1 MKQIFLLTAIIF
13 TMYHQSMAQETIPLY
28 RHVPNSRPNAAYRE
42 KADTGKD
49 GIIRIGK
56 VTDPAITVYHPAAG
70 NDAHT
75 AIIICPGG
83 GYMYLAYNWEGTS
96 VAEMLVKWGITAI
109 VLKYRLPSDA
119 IMNDKSI
126 GPLQD
131 AQRAIQLA
139 RIHAKDWNIDTNRI
153 GIMGF
158 SAGGHVASAAST
170 HFTKAVIDNPEH
182 ISLRPDF
189 SVLCYPVI
197 SMQPAFTH
205 TGSFKNLLGSNAD
218 TALINSFSNELQIT
232 PQTPRAFLILAQDDK
247 TVKPDNSIMYYQALS
262 RNHVPAE
269 IHIYQN
275 GGHGF
280 GLAFDRV
287 GDNWM
292 DRLKQW
298 MLHNHYIN

>member
-1 MKQIFLLTAIIF
+1 MKKFIFLFAAVFFFYYL
-13 TMYHQSMAQETIPLY
+13 SMAQETIPLY
-28 RHVPNSRPNAAYRE
+28 QHVPNSKSDASYRE
-42 KADTGKD
+42 RADTGAD
-49 GIIRIGK
+49 GIIRIGQ
-56 VTDPAITVYHPAAG
+56 VTEPTMTVYHPAAG
-70 NDAHT
+70 VNVHT
-75 AIIICPGG
+75 AVVICPGG
-83 GYMYLAYNWEGTS
+83 GYKYLAYNWEGTS
-96 VAEMLVKWGITAI
+96 VAQMLVKWGITAI
-109 VLKYRLPSDA
+109 VLKYRLPSDV
-119 IMNDKSI
+119 IMKDKTI

-139 RIHAKDWNIDTNRI
+139 RIHSKDWNIDSGKI

-158 SAGGHVASAAST
+158 SAGGHVAATAST
-170 HFTKAVIDNPEH
+170 HFARSVIDNSEH

-189 SVLCYPVI
+189 SILCYPVI

-205 TGSFKNLLGSNAD
+205 TGSYKNLLGDNAD

-232 PQTPRAFLILAQDDK
+232 SQTPRAFLVLAQDDNG
-247 TVKPDNSIMYYQALS
+247 VKPANSIMYYEALS
-262 RNHVPAE
+262 RNHIPAE

-292 DRLKQW
+292 NRLKQW
-298 MLHNHYIN
+298 LHHNHYIN